1 MLFAFVQYRR
11 NSEDR
16 GIGLESNNEDNK
28 AKEDYLKEIDDDEN
42 NNTASFT
49 NAAARE
55 NILSLMDNFIEQITT
70 IRKTLLGVSVSALLL
85 APLAIG
91 LSAYLTLHP
100 SFFAILEIENEFGL
114 VLSIL
119 LGAVLIISSIWLVS
133 GIRQYKSISSWSKRY
148 NDYKRER
155 EDMDKK
161 IASQYGLTMTDINN
175 NSTL

>member
-1 MLFAFVQYRR
+1 LG
-11 NSEDR
+11 S
-16 GIGLESNNEDNK
+16 NEDNR
-28 AKEDYLKEIDDDEN
+28 AKEDYLKEIEN
-42 NNTASFT
+42 SNNIPASST

-55 NILSLMDNFIEQITT
+55 NILSLMDSFIEQITS
-70 IRKTLLGVSVSALLL
+70 IRKTLLGVSISSLLL

-91 LSAYLTLHP
+91 LSAYLILHP

-148 NDYKRER
+148 NEYKREK
-155 EDMDKK
+155 EDMDRK
-161 IASQYGLTMTDINN
+161 IASQYGLTMTDINSK
-175 NSTL
+175 STL